1 MARGRQRAPIAVTA
15 MALAVAVT
23 LTFGAPASAAS
34 SRPGPRPELAAELLI
49 LRGDLRRLDE
59 AGLSAKNREGL
70 RQRIAGALGLLPWL
84 LREAGDEAGAERL
97 RAWQS
102 RPVSG
107 ADARGALI
115 AALDRRNSSPPDR
128 SRCFPDKRANAGA
141 PRRSAR
147 HPPDLLRRLPRRRRR
162 RRARSRPAGARPVR
176 YGASGNGRRVPG
188 SHGQRRE
195 RRRQHPFC
203 QPADRSADRRAVGA
217 LSLAAAALKAPAQS
231 FLNITLAIQP
241 IDRAMRTVQ
250 TP

>member
-115 AALDRRNSSPPDR
+115 AALD
-128 SRCFPDKRANAGA
+128 GA
-141 PRRSAR
+141 IHR
-147 HPPDLLRRLPRRRRR
+147 H
-162 RRARSRPAGARPVR
+162 
-176 YGASGNGRRVPG
+176 
-188 SHGQRRE
+188 
-195 RRRQHPFC
+195 
-203 QPADRSADRRAVGA
+203 
-217 LSLAAAALKAPAQS
+217 
-231 FLNITLAIQP
+231 P
-241 IDRAMRTVQ
+241 IDRAAFLTSAPTPARLDEARAIHRTYCAGCHDGVGAGAPDLTLPARDLFAMARAETVDEFLARMVNGVKGDASTHFANPLTDRQ
-250 TP
+250 IGALWALYRSRPPH